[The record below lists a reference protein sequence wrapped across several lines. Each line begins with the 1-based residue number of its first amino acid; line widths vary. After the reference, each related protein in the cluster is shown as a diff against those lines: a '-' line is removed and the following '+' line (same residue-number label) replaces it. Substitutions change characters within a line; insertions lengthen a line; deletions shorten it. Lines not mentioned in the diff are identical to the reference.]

1 MPLIIFTAQ
10 NKGTRGIG
18 EDEWGE
24 VDWRRLLS

>member
-24 VDWRRLLS
+24 VD